1 MKIFELEQHII
12 EAWRVTDDIKL
23 MANGGATPADFAGLA
38 TLYEL
43 KFQQIWAAYEQVVAE
58 RSNNQPQEDVEPEST
73 TIELDGNPTEI
84 QSIAFTD
91 ESNQQIK
98 LSYGDYGEG
107 SGWILGID
115 GDNEQGSIQLND
127 LNVLI
132 NLLKK
137 LAV

>member
-1 MKIFELEQHII
+1 MKIFELEQHIL

-58 RSNNQPQEDVEPEST
+58 LSNNREQEDVESEST

-91 ESNQQIK
+91 ESDQQIK
-98 LSYGDYGEG
+98 LSYGDYGT

-115 GDNEQGSIQLND
+115 GDHEQVSIQIKD
-127 LNVLI
+127 LTFLI

-137 LAV
+137 LVV